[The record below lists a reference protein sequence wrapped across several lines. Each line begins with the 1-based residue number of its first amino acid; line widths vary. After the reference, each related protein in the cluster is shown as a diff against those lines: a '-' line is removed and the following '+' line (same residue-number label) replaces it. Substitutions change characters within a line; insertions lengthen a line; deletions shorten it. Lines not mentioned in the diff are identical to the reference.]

1 MNTII
6 QEIIAVVTENFE
18 IELRQ
23 LAEGNDIS
31 GFIKGMKQTLDG
43 VGARLV
49 AEALERLNQAYRED
63 KRRKKNWLIKSKAD
77 PNTLATIF
85 GEVKYSRTY
94 FEHRKTGEYA
104 YLSDESVGI
113 KPYDKM
119 DTLLKARLVDEAHDI
134 AYRKSGEKVTE
145 TLSLSSQTVMNS
157 IRELGPL
164 PNDAVKVKEKRTV
177 NLLYIE
183 ADEDHVANQSGNCIE
198 PKIVYVHEGKRQVGK
213 NRFSLINAR
222 YFSGVYPRSEDLWLE
237 VANYIE
243 AAYKTEK
250 IKKIYLSGDGAQWIQ
265 SGTAWI
271 TNSVFVLDRY
281 HLSKYVKLATAHMS
295 HTTALMWR
303 YINNGDKSNLK
314 KLFTA
319 IYEATDS
326 KIKRETILT
335 ARSYILGNFKAIQYQ
350 YEEDYAGCSA
360 EGHVSHIL
368 SDRLSSRPL
377 GWSKEGADQMARLR
391 AFKANGGNVYDF
403 MMEKKRREERVS
415 RDVKVD
421 RCILQKRSL
430 VGEMETVGN
439 LALLNYGKK
448 TGLSLIIKHLRDH

>member
-6 QEIIAVVTENFE
+6 QEIIAAVTENFE
-18 IELRQ
+18 KELRQ

-77 PNTLATIF
+77 SNTLATVF
-85 GEVKYSRTY
+85 GEVKYARTY

-134 AYRKSGEKVTE
+134 AYRKSGEKAVE
-145 TLSLSSQTVMNS
+145 ALSLSSQTVMNS
-157 IRELGPL
+157 IREMGPI
-164 PNDAVKVKEKRTV
+164 PNDAVKVEEKRTV
-177 NLLYIE
+177 KLLYIE

-198 PKIVYVHEGKRQVGK
+198 PKIVYVHEGKRQIGK
-213 NRFSLINAR
+213 NRFSLINPR

-243 AAYKTEK
+243 AAYETTK
-250 IKKIYLSGDGAQWIQ
+250 INKIYLSGDGAQWIQ
-265 SGTAWI
+265 SGTTWI

-314 KLFTA
+314 KLFAA

-326 KIKRETILT
+326 NAKRETILT
-335 ARSYILGNFKAIQYQ
+335 ARSYILGNFKAIQCQ
-350 YEEDYAGCSA
+350 YEEDYIGCSA

-377 GWSKEGADQMARLR
+377 GWSKEGTDQMARLR

-403 MMEKKRREERVS
+403 MMEKKRREERVA
-415 RDVKVD
+415 RDVKID